1 MKVHNFQL
9 FILLIGWSLSLSAGP
24 SDVLSRPMPESWGYS
39 PSFSQTLP
47 TDDKWWQGFEDP
59 VLDSLIRMGEEANFN
74 VAMAMSRMED
84 ARQQM
89 RIARSAYFPQLG
101 LQGGYERSRI
111 DGTSLNTYTAGA
123 QMSWQVDLFG
133 RVGAQVKRQKHLYR
147 ASRADYTAAM
157 VAMAA
162 EIAADYVQ
170 LRVFQGELAVAKAH
184 ITRQDTIAA
193 IAKTRYEVGLAARI
207 DVEQANSILHSTQ
220 ANVPAL
226 ETSIHSTINA
236 LALLTGRYGHELRDM
251 LAPSRPLPEYH
262 RIVTAG
268 VPAQLLRRRPD
279 IVAAESQLAAS
290 AEAVGIAKKDYL
302 PTLSLTGNVGV
313 SSHGHGSFFSSDNFT
328 YSIAPTLSWTLFDG
342 MARNAR
348 VASAREEMEAQIE
361 QYNLTVMTA
370 YNEVDNAV
378 AAYINALRQIDRYEQ
393 AAMDAERFLKLSL
406 DLYTQGLSGFTNVA
420 DAQESFLQYANS
432 VISSRGLALN
442 YLIQIYQA
450 LGGGYE

>member
-1 MKVHNFQL
+1 M
-9 FILLIGWSLSLSAGP
+9 LLIGWSLAVSAETA
-24 SDVLSRPMPESWGYS
+24 DVLRRPMPESWGYT
-39 PSFSQTLP
+39 PAFNQTLP
-47 TDDKWWQGFEDP
+47 TDDKWWQGFDDP

-74 VAMAMSRMED
+74 VAMAMRRMEE

-89 RIARSAYFPQLG
+89 RIARSSYFPQIG
-101 LQGGYERSRI
+101 LQGGYERSRLE
-111 DGTSLNTYTAGA
+111 GTSLNTYTAGA

-133 RVGAQVKRQKHLYR
+133 RVGAQVRRQKHLYR
-147 ASRADYTAAM
+147 ASRADYTATM

-170 LRVFQGELAVAKAH
+170 LRVYQGELAVAKAH
-184 ITRQDTIAA
+184 ITHQDTIAD
-193 IAKTRYEVGLAARI
+193 IAKTRYEVGLASRI

-236 LALLTGRYGHELRDM
+236 LALLTGRYGHELRE
-251 LAPSRPLPEYH
+251 LLEPGRPLPEYH
-262 RIVTAG
+262 RLVTAG
-268 VPAQLLRRRPD
+268 VPAELLRRRPD
-279 IVAAESQLAAS
+279 IVAAEAQLAAS

-313 SSHGHGSFFSSDNFT
+313 SSHGHGKFFSSDNFV

-378 AAYINALRQIDRYEQ
+378 AAYINALKQIDRYEQ
-393 AAMDAERFLKLSL
+393 AAADAERFLILSL
-406 DLYTQGLSGFTNVA
+406 DLYTQGLSDFTNVA
-420 DAQESFLQYANS
+420 DAQESFLQYANY
-432 VISSRGLALN
+432 VISSRGQALE

>member
-1 MKVHNFQL
+1 M
-9 FILLIGWSLSLSAGP
+9 LLIGWSLAVSAETA
-24 SDVLSRPMPESWGYS
+24 DVLRRPMPESWGYT
-39 PSFSQTLP
+39 PAFNQTLP
-47 TDDKWWQGFEDP
+47 TDDKWWQGFDDP

-74 VAMAMSRMED
+74 VAMAMRRMEE

-89 RIARSAYFPQLG
+89 RIARSSYFPQIG
-101 LQGGYERSRI
+101 LQGGYERSRLE
-111 DGTSLNTYTAGA
+111 GTSLNTYTAGA

-133 RVGAQVKRQKHLYR
+133 RVGAQVRRQKHLYR

-170 LRVFQGELAVAKAH
+170 LRVYQGELAVAKAH
-184 ITRQDTIAA
+184 ITHQDTIAD
-193 IAKTRYEVGLAARI
+193 IAKTRYEVGLASRI

-236 LALLTGRYGHELRDM
+236 LALLTGRYGHELRE
-251 LAPSRPLPEYH
+251 LLEPGRPLPEYH
-262 RIVTAG
+262 RLVTAG
-268 VPAQLLRRRPD
+268 VPAELLRRRPD
-279 IVAAESQLAAS
+279 IVAAEAQLAAS

-313 SSHGHGSFFSSDNFT
+313 SSHGHGKFFSSDNFV
-328 YSIAPTLSWTLFDG
+328 YSIAPTLSWTLFAG

-378 AAYINALRQIDRYEQ
+378 AAYINALKQIDRYEQ
-393 AAMDAERFLKLSL
+393 AAADAERFLILSL
-406 DLYTQGLSGFTNVA
+406 DLYTQGLSDFTNVA
-420 DAQESFLQYANS
+420 DAQESFLQYANY
-432 VISSRGLALN
+432 VISSRGQALE